1 MVSHSSRKNELLI
14 VKAEAVKL
22 SEEIWQEQCILENDD
37 VLMNPVLFIPSSAN
51 HMIISCMWS
60 PARSM

>member
-1 MVSHSSRKNELLI
+1 MVLHSNRQNELLI
-14 VKAEAVKL
+14 VEAEAVRL
-22 SEEIWQEQCILENDD
+22 SETISQEQRILENDD